1 MVRKQPK
8 SCVWVSAVGRE
19 RNFAKVSGGET
30 NWGITKR
37 TAQANGYNGSMRA
50 MTREQA
56 ISIYRKAFWERYR
69 ADQMPE
75 AVAFQF
81 FDACVN
87 HGYGN
92 AARMLQRAAGVP
104 DDGVIGAVSLKAINS
119 LPENDL
125 LLRFNAERLVFY
137 TKLGTFTSF
146 GKGWVRR
153 VAQNLIHASADNT
166 D

>member
-1 MVRKQPK
+1 
-8 SCVWVSAVGRE
+8 
-19 RNFAKVSGGET
+19 
-30 NWGITKR
+30 
-37 TAQANGYNGSMRA
+37 
-50 MTREQA
+50 
-56 ISIYRKAFWERYR
+56 
-69 ADQMPE
+69 MPE

-104 DDGVIGAVSLKAINS
+104 DDGIIGEISLKAINS